1 MKSEPSKKDKPE
13 GGRPSVTEMMQE
25 TWSLQRD
32 MLRELMTGFR
42 RLEHSQQEVQRQL
55 EARLARTDEDTVI
68 GKQDFVSM
76 PDHPGELS
84 LLFNIGNELQMQILL
99 QLSGLYLH
107 QFFLGYEA
115 R

>member
-1 MKSEPSKKDKPE
+1 
-13 GGRPSVTEMMQE
+13 
-25 TWSLQRD
+25 
-32 MLRELMTGFR
+32 
-42 RLEHSQQEVQRQL
+42 
-55 EARLARTDEDTVI
+55 
-68 GKQDFVSM
+68 M